1 MNNMTEINELEN
13 MKTEMKNVSTTGFVN
28 DMPTDTESP
37 DNQGQINNIYFSK
50 SSAVTD
56 HTVTRFLAKPV
67 EITTGQFA
75 IGDTVATFPTQYR
88 VPYAL
93 INNEICWPKLQGYYG
108 FRATMVLTLQVNAQ
122 RFQQG
127 RYMLVYVPSGGTVS
141 DAKATEWFNTHAA
154 TITSRTQCPHV
165 EIDINKQTSVEL
177 RIPFN
182 SSHDLYPLQYN
193 TDSTSSKWGVFQIF
207 PYVALNTGS
216 GSTTAKFTLW
226 GHLEDVEL
234 VGQALPLE
242 RQSNSLKEA
251 KSKDAGPIESTSL
264 KIKKAAGILSNVPI
278 ISSYVKPVEWVADL
292 VAKTANVF
300 GWSSPANL
308 DKQYRVETTMF
319 SYATNVDKVDK
330 TFPLSH
336 SVKNSVQALPGES
349 MDNADELH
357 ISHIASRFAYQR
369 QFNWSDTDG
378 EEALLDTILVGLY
391 PNGSPVTHVQ
401 GATILTDFTPAQWVG
416 SRFEMYRGSIK
427 LRFKVVKTDFHS
439 GRLSFDFNPEAR
451 DYVSPAMLDTV
462 SPFLH
467 RQIIDIRDIS
477 EFTLEFPFI
486 SHNPYLGTYMN
497 GITHF
502 GRLEVR
508 VIDPLVAPATVSSTV
523 TLLVEHAM
531 CDDVEF
537 AGRNLVKRQM
547 PASIEVQSNSM
558 VMGDALITGEQYDT
572 SVLSIGEK
580 ITNMRAMLKR
590 YEPIAYASDAQGTH
604 GVDYRPF
611 NWGKVHCVVPF
622 AGIRDSTAVDDLL
635 PDLYSEM
642 SAIYLYSRGSVRL
655 KMRPSSGLAFQNSSP
670 IEDTIGQNF
679 YVVLGSANAIINQ
692 IRSVLAIGIGPFA
705 ASTPTPNVWDGALQN
720 TNYGNFSVIQAN
732 RDRAIEVQ
740 VPQWLRQHS
749 RNNAVHQ
756 CNTASPY
763 RTTNVDE
770 VSKSFIYVYSSASV
784 GTQFDQTPSFCLD
797 VWRAGADD
805 CNFSGFISVP
815 PMELF
820 QHGQMA

>member
-1 MNNMTEINELEN
+1 MNNMTEVNELEN
-13 MKTEMKNVSTTGFVN
+13 MNTETKNVSTTGFLN
-28 DMPTDTESP
+28 DMPTATESP
-37 DNQGQINNIYFSK
+37 ENEEQINNVYFSR

-67 EITTGQFA
+67 EITTGQFT
-75 IGDTVATFPTQYR
+75 IGDSVTSFPTQYR
-88 VPYAL
+88 APYDL
-93 INNEICWPKLQGYYG
+93 INNAICWPKLQGYYG

-127 RYMLVYVPSGGTVS
+127 RYMLVYVPCGGTVN
-141 DAKATEWFNTHAA
+141 DTKAFEWFNSHAA
-154 TITSRTQCPHV
+154 TLTSRTQCPHV

-193 TDSTSSKWGVFQIF
+193 TAVTSSKWGIFQIF
-207 PYVALNTGS
+207 PYVSLKTGS

-226 GHLEDVEL
+226 GHFEDVEL

-242 RQSNSLKEA
+242 RQSNSQKEA
-251 KSKDAGPIESTSL
+251 KSKSAGPIESTAI

-278 ISSYVKPVEWVADL
+278 ISSYVKPVEWASDL
-292 VAKTANVF
+292 IAKTANVF

-319 SYATNVDKVDK
+319 SYATNVDKIDK

-369 QFNWSDTDG
+369 QFDWLDTDG
-378 EEALLDTILVGLY
+378 EETLLNTILVGLY
-391 PNGSPVTHVQ
+391 PSGSPLTHVQ
-401 GATILTDFTPAQWVG
+401 GATILTDLTPAQWVG
-416 SRFEMYRGSIK
+416 SRFEMYRGSVRLK
-427 LRFKVVKTDFHS
+427 FKVVKTDFHS

-451 DYVSPAMLDTV
+451 DYVSAAMLDTV
-462 SPFLH
+462 SPFLY
-467 RQIIDIRDIS
+467 RQIVDIRDIS

-486 SHNPYLGTYMN
+486 SHNPYLGTFRN
-497 GITHF
+497 GVTHY

-508 VIDPLVAPATVSSTV
+508 VIDPLVAPATVSSSV
-523 TLLVEHAM
+523 TLIVEHAM
-531 CDDVEF
+531 CEDVEF
-537 AGRNLVKRQM
+537 AGRSLIKRQT
-547 PASIEVQSNSM
+547 PAILEVQSNSM
-558 VMGDALITGEQYDT
+558 VMGDEIIDVEQHDT
-572 SVLSIGEK
+572 AVLSIGEK

-590 YEPIAYASDAQGTH
+590 YEPVAYADDAQGTY
-604 GVDYRPF
+604 GATYRPF

-622 AGIRDSTAVDDLL
+622 ASVRDGTAVDDLL

-642 SAIYLYSRGSVRL
+642 SSIYLYSRGSVRL
-655 KMRPSSGLAFQNSSP
+655 KMRPSSGLAFNNSQL
-670 IEDTIGQNF
+670 IEDSIGQNF
-679 YVVLGSANAIINQ
+679 YVILGSSNATINQ
-692 IRSVLAIGIGPFA
+692 MRSVLAIGIGPFA
-705 ASTPTPNVWDGALQN
+705 ASLPQPNVWDGALQN
-720 TNYGNFSVIQAN
+720 TNYGNFAIIQAN

-740 VPQWLRQHS
+740 IPQWLRQHS
-749 RNNAVHQ
+749 RNNVVHQ
-756 CNTASPY
+756 CNTSSPY
-763 RTTNVDE
+763 VSSNKDE
-770 VSKSFIYVYSSASV
+770 ASKAFVYVYPSASV
-784 GTQFDQTPSFCLD
+784 GTQLDQTPSFNLD

-805 CNFSGFISVP
+805 CNFSGFISIP

-820 QHGQMA
+820 QHGQLA